1 MIRTK
6 KYICRDYIEIEVFNL
21 SPRKKPV
28 ARAKKMRE
36 SSPAQKNL
44 NSKKS
49 RRYFRRLCHANFGKG
64 DLAVTLTCDDDHMPA
79 DRDEL
84 LKWLKNYIRTLKR
97 IWDKEHGSKEYM
109 KYVYVISNHKG
120 DGSDTKARPHIH
132 MIISGMD
139 RDLLE
144 SKWKK
149 GFANSKRL
157 QFNEGGIAGLA
168 KYMAGQAKNERSWGS
183 SLHLVKPEP
192 IVSDKAIKKS
202 QLEYIAQNPDD
213 GRYIEKL
220 VNKSS
225 KTRWTFTDCAVEY
238 DGRQI
243 FGRDIEDTGEGM
255 GVSLL
260 IRMRKEYFTR

>member
-21 SPRKKPV
+21 SPRKEPV

-49 RRYFRRLCHANFGKG
+49 RRCFRRLCHANFGKG

-84 LKWLKNYIRTLKR
+84 LKWLKNYIRALKR

-157 QFNEGGIAGLA
+157 QFNDGGIAGLA
-168 KYMAGQAKNERSWGS
+168 KYMTGQAKSERSWGS

-220 VNKSS
+220 VNKSH
-225 KTRWTFTDCAVEY
+225 KTRWTFTDCSVEY
-238 DGRQI
+238 DGRQL
-243 FGRDIEDTGEGM
+243 FGSDIDTGEGM

-260 IRMRKEYFTR
+260 IRMRKEYFIR